1 MFVVQ
6 VYVRRRPYFEH
17 FLQAMSKIYEIVVS
31 FAFEWHFGSPFDL
44 AARQLPSVGFHS
56 LTKGLRGPLAKHF
69 GS

>member
-1 MFVVQ
+1 
-6 VYVRRRPYFEH
+6 
-17 FLQAMSKIYEIVVS
+17 MSKIYEIVVS